1 MVRYEDGRIRVNE
14 QFRIDLEMDIG
25 GEKESIPV
33 RVMEVGGAS
42 ASSPLV
48 QPFFVD
54 FVPHASSLRQFCVY
68 PYELSQPPS
77 HCLSMLFPA
86 CHGH

>member
-25 GEKESIPV
+25 GEKES
-33 RVMEVGGAS
+33 
-42 ASSPLV
+42 LV